1 MLFRTWCYKLDQSQK
16 AYSVFKVSIAISK
29 KQARYI
35 LKKRLK
41 IKTIF
46 DIIACE
52 QMEKGKFNA

>member
-1 MLFRTWCYKLDQSQK
+1 MLFRTWYYKLDQTQE

-29 KQARYI
+29 KQATYI

-41 IKTIF
+41 TKTIF

-52 QMEKGKFNA
+52 QMERGKFNA

>member
-1 MLFRTWCYKLDQSQK
+1 MLFRTWCYKLDQSQE

-29 KQARYI
+29 RQATYI

-41 IKTIF
+41 TKTIF

-52 QMEKGKFNA
+52 QMEKGKFSA